1 MARIDAVLLML
12 LVCVVSTLV
21 LLVLRWAIKWTPV
34 RRFFNIAIGAVIIF
48 ITLMFLFFTFGY
60 NSYDRAFNEA
70 FAQYFNVP
78 TEDQRVV
85 LEQERKRK
93 IKDETLESIAAAIAL
108 VICALA
114 TYLTRVRRPKHL
126 PSKRADA

>member
-1 MARIDAVLLML
+1 MARIDVVLLIL
-12 LVCVVSTLV
+12 LACVVCTLV
-21 LLVLRWAIKWTPV
+21 LIVLRWAIKWAPV
-34 RRFFNIAIGAVIIF
+34 RRFFNVAIGAVIIF

-93 IKDETLESIAAAIAL
+93 MKDETLESIAAGAAL
-108 VICALA
+108 VICILA
-114 TYLTRVRRPKHL
+114 AYLSRPKR
-126 PSKRADA
+126 ST

>member
-1 MARIDAVLLML
+1 MARIDAVLLIL

-21 LLVLRWAIKWTPV
+21 LIVIRWFIKWTPV
-34 RRFFNIAIGAVIIF
+34 RRFFNVAIGAVIIF
-48 ITLMFLFFTFGY
+48 IALMFLAFTFGH
-60 NSYDRAFNEA
+60 NSYDSAFNKA

-78 TEDQRVV
+78 TEDKRIV

-93 IKDETLESIAAAIAL
+93 MKDETLEIIAAGMAL

-114 TYLTRVRRPKHL
+114 TYLSRARRPK
-126 PSKRADA
+126 REIR